1 MHDLVAIQTPQGI
14 TWVSREYY
22 VRTLGTNHNLGAVD
36 AFAAGSAIASTG
48 ASLVSSF
55 APQLIAAGLSA
66 TAVPVVG
73 QILGGLALIGG
84 MIATSRAKAK
94 AAKDAGA
101 QIDAATVELL
111 QQNTQLDSMLVQAQK
126 ALTDVKSEINRL
138 GLAGTS
144 LDGFADWL
152 SKTFT
157 PGKYQA
163 NITADKQTNFN
174 NLLAQVEQKIG
185 VLQQMETELKRLYD
199 QLTGG
204 KTLQKVLVIGGS
216 VALGLTALYFLN
228 EKFKWIKF

>member
-36 AFAAGSAIASTG
+36 PGQGIVAAAGAG
-48 ASLVSSF
+48 AELSKAL
-55 APQLIAAGLSA
+55 LSA
-66 TAVPVVG
+66 GVVSQALPVVG
-73 QILGGLALIGG
+73 QILGGIALIGG
-84 MIATSRAKAK
+84 YIVAARAKAK
-94 AAKDAGA
+94 AVKDQAT
-101 QIDAATVELL
+101 QVDAATVELL
-111 QQNTQLDSMLVQAQK
+111 QQNSALDTMLATGQNKLAEIK
-126 ALTDVKSEINRL
+126 AEINRL
-138 GLAGTS
+138 GLSGTA
-144 LDGFADWL
+144 LGGFADWL

-157 PGKYQA
+157 PARYEQ
-163 NITADKQTNFN
+163 NILNDKTATYN
-174 NLLAQVEQKIG
+174 NLLQQVENKIG
-185 VLQQMETELKRLYD
+185 MLQQMETELKRLYD